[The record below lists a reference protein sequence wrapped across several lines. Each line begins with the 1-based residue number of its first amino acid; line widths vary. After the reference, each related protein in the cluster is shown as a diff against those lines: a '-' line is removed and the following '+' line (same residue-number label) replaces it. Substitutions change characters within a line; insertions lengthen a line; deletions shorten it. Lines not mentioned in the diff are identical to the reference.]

1 MVTPAAR
8 DAVDATLAPRRW
20 LYAVVGVALMAP
32 WMIYIYWPV
41 AHGLDVTGHPIGRDF
56 INIWVGPQ
64 LAFGGKLHALF
75 DFPAYQRAIG
85 DLFGHSLPF
94 HTWVY
99 PLYTLPAFWPLGK
112 LPYFVALAVWTF
124 GLFALFACVTL
135 REIAPDK
142 RLAALLVLALAPA
155 SLINT
160 VGGQNGFLTAALL
173 LGGILALDRRPIL
186 AGVLFGLLTFKP
198 HLGLVLPL
206 VLITLGAWRV
216 IASACVVAAALVAM
230 SIAMFGTEP
239 WLAYLHSSSA
249 LQVAAF
255 EHFNGFFKFMMTSV
269 LAGGRTFG
277 LSVPASLAI
286 QAVVSLVVV
295 VTACWA
301 VRRTQDPCR
310 RAFVLAAAAPL
321 VTPYAFNYDL
331 TALAAVQVWMLCGRL
346 PWRPQWSAL
355 GLLGWSAPLLLM
367 YGNIFGLGIGPV
379 ILILMFWA
387 SVQEAVRVP
396 DGAGMAVG
404 SAAARQ
410 EPASSPRL
418 APT

>member
-1 MVTPAAR
+1 MVTLAAN
-8 DAVDATLAPRRW
+8 AKLARWRW
-20 LYAVVGVALMAP
+20 LFAAVGVALMTP
-32 WMIYIYWPV
+32 WMIWIYRPV
-41 AHGLDVTGHPIGRDF
+41 GQGLDITGHPIGRDF

-64 LAFGGKLHALF
+64 LAFGGKLQTLF

-85 DLFGHSLPF
+85 ELFGHPLPF
-94 HTWVY
+94 HSWVY
-99 PLYTLPAFWPLGK
+99 PLYTLPAFWPLAK
-112 LPYFVALAVWTF
+112 LPYFAALAVWTF
-124 GLFALFACVTL
+124 GLFAAFAGVTL

-142 RLAALLVLALAPA
+142 RQAALLVLALAPA

-160 VGGQNGFLTAALL
+160 VGGQNGFLSAALF
-173 LGGILALDRRPIL
+173 LGGILAIDRRPIL

-206 VLITLGAWRV
+206 ALITLGAWRV
-216 IASACVVAAALVAM
+216 IASATVVAAALVAM
-230 SIAMFGTEP
+230 SLAMFGTEP
-239 WLAYLHSSSA
+239 WLAYLHSSSS
-249 LQVAAF
+249 LQVLAF
-255 EHFNGFFKFMMTSV
+255 EHFIGFFKFMMASV

-277 LSVPASLAI
+277 LSMPVSLAI
-286 QAVVSLVVV
+286 QAVVSLIVV

-346 PWRPQWSAL
+346 PWRTEWSL
-355 GLLGWSAPLLLM
+355 LSLLGWSAPLLLM
-367 YGNIFGLGIGPV
+367 YANMFGLGIGPV

-387 SVQEAVRVP
+387 SVQEAVRTPVE
-396 DGAGMAVG
+396 AGMAMG
-404 SAAARQ
+404 SAATCER
-410 EPASSPRL
+410 PASLPRL
-418 APT
+418 AET